1 MRNASKAPITSGELR
16 QFDSGECVV
25 VNRTEWWIGRVA
37 QLENVRDEL

>member
-37 QLENVRDEL
+37 QLDAVRDEL